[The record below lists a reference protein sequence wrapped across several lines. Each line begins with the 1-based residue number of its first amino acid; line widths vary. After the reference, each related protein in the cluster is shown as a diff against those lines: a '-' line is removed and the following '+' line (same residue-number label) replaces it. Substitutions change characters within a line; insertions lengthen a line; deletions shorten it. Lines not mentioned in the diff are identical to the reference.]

1 MPRQLVWL
9 TGALMIWNALWIIF
23 IMIDGVAEKLWI
35 IVLANVGIGIMSF
48 AYTDSSHHN
57 SR

>member
-1 MPRQLVWL
+1 
-9 TGALMIWNALWIIF
+9 MIWNALWIIF